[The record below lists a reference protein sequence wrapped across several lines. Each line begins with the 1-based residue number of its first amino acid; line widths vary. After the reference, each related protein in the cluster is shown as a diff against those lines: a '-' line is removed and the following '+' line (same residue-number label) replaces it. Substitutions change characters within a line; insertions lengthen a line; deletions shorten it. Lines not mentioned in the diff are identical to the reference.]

1 MLQAQD
7 PTVTVDYIQK
17 VECLRAPR
25 LASPERST
33 PKFTPADRSA
43 LSSHEFFVQGMVLP
57 FCELPRI
64 PN

>member
-1 MLQAQD
+1 MWRLQAQD

-17 VECLRAPR
+17 VECLRAPQ

-43 LSSHEFFVQGMVLP
+43 LSSLEFFVQGMV
-57 FCELPRI
+57 
-64 PN
+64 